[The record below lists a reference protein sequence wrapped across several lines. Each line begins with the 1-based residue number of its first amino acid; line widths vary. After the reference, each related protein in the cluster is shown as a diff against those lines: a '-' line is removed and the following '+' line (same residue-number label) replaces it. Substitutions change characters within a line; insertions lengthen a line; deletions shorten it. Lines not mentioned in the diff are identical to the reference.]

1 MKNNINPIYYPYA
14 AVAILLLICVMSIS
28 KCNENSRLAVSN
40 QARYDYEHSRVDN
53 LLNKQGLK
61 VTETKP
67 AETYSADDIK
77 KLSAQVFDL
86 KNSLERKIKQVDA
99 FVRVNQGV
107 KIKGDS
113 VIKYYPVVMDDVDSM
128 VPLNTVVL
136 PPRKFSTE
144 NKNYSIAGTV
154 LLDGVKIDSIEL
166 NNTVSFRIAEKKN
179 GLFSPRETV
188 VQAINSNPYFTNT
201 GMQSI
206 VLKPKPSAWNKWI
219 KPIVIGA
226 ASLII
231 KNQLQ

>member
-1 MKNNINPIYYPYA
+1 MKNINPRILPYMLI
-14 AVAILLLICVMSIS
+14 VILLAYCVIGTM

-40 QARYDYEHSRVDN
+40 KGLYDYEHSRLDT

-77 KLSAQVFDL
+77 KLSAEVFDL
-86 KNSLERKIKQVDA
+86 KKSNERQIKEVA
-99 FVRVNQGV
+99 ALVRVNQGV

-128 VPLNTVVL
+128 VSIHECVL
-136 PPRKFSTE
+136 PPRKFSNE